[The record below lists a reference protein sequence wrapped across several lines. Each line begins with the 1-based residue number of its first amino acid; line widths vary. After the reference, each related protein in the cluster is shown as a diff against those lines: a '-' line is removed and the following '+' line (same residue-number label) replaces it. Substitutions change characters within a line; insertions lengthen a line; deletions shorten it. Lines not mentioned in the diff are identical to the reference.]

1 MRHGYFIT
9 GTDTEIGK
17 TFTACA
23 LLHAARGAGY
33 SALAMKPV
41 AAGIEA
47 DGENEDVR
55 RLMAAASV
63 AAPRDLVN
71 PYLYAPP
78 IAPHI
83 AAVEAG
89 RPIETAV
96 IRQAFAA
103 LQPLAEVVLVE
114 GVGGFR
120 VPLGPDLDAADL
132 AVALQLP
139 VILVVGMRLG
149 CINHALLSAESIIAR
164 DLPLVGWVANQIDPA
179 MSRFEENLATLDRL
193 LPAPRLGTLAYQA
206 NPDPAVAAI
215 DLRLP

>member
-17 TFTACA
+17 TFVACT
-23 LLHAARGAGY
+23 LLHAARRAGY

-41 AAGIEA
+41 AAGVEA

-55 RLMAAASV
+55 RLQAAASV

-71 PYLYAPP
+71 PYLFSPP

-83 AAVEAG
+83 AAAEAG
-89 RPIETAV
+89 RPIEIKV
-96 IRQAFAA
+96 IQQALGA
-103 LQPLAEVVLVE
+103 LQPLAEVVVVE

-132 AVALQLP
+132 AVALGLP

-149 CINHALLSAESIIAR
+149 CINHALLSVESIIAR

-179 MSRFEENLATLDRL
+179 MGRFDENLATLDRL
-193 LPAPRLGTLAYQA
+193 LPAPRLGTLAFQQT
-206 NPDPAVAAI
+206 PDPARAATS
-215 DLRLP
+215 LRLP

>member
-1 MRHGYFIT
+1 
-9 GTDTEIGK
+9 
-17 TFTACA
+17 
-23 LLHAARGAGY
+23 
-33 SALAMKPV
+33 
-41 AAGIEA
+41 
-47 DGENEDVR
+47 
-55 RLMAAASV
+55 AASV
-63 AAPRDLVN
+63 DAPRDLVN

-132 AVALQLP
+132 AVDLQLP

-206 NPDPAVAAI
+206 KPDPAIAAAG
-215 DLRLP
+215 LRLP